1 MSIGTCIHIHIYK
14 GGLLF
19 CEGRKGG
26 RHSPQGRPCMNVCE
40 CPTKEGDTAKSTC
53 LYGNVYALC
62 SSGTVGPTSGAE
74 YDRRTRAADEE
85 TDDWLRPM
93 MMESAIP
100 PDSHYPYHYP
110 DRCLPQDGDGAMA
123 IAMGPI
129 PIPISEWM
137 PMRCS
142 NGEG

>member
-40 CPTKEGDTAKSTC
+40 CPIKGGDTAKSTC

-62 SSGTVGPTSGAE
+62 SSGTVEPTSGAE
-74 YDRRTRAADEE
+74 YDRRTRATDEE
-85 TDDWLRPM
+85 TDDEDDYIVVDAPAPA
-93 MMESAIP
+93 ES
-100 PDSHYPYHYP
+100 
-110 DRCLPQDGDGAMA
+110 
-123 IAMGPI
+123 
-129 PIPISEWM
+129 
-137 PMRCS
+137 
-142 NGEG
+142 